1 MSAWRLSARATEL
14 EQRQDHSTSKSL
26 YIQQCGDGSPL
37 LMNVDDGTARASREN
52 SVMETT

>member
-1 MSAWRLSARATEL
+1 MSAWRLSARAREL
-14 EQRQDHSTSKSL
+14 EQRQDHSMSKIL
-26 YIQQCGDGSPL
+26 YLQQCGEGGTL

>member
-1 MSAWRLSARATEL
+1 MS
-14 EQRQDHSTSKSL
+14 KIL
-26 YIQQCGDGSPL
+26 YLQQCGEGGTL